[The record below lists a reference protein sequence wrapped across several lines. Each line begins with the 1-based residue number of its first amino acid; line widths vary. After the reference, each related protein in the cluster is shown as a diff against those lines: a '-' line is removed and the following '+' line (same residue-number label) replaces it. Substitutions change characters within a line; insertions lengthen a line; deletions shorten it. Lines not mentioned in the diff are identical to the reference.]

1 MSEPASEK
9 QINFLR
15 VLADKL
21 RALTEDQGE
30 IADKIDE
37 ASASVLSK
45 KDASDL
51 IEALIASIRALGGEV
66 KTSAMPK
73 PVRKTEAIAE
83 TPQQIAHRRERE
95 LHHARVAAWN
105 DMQIKLHG
113 GPGRKPPPAGNA
125 PMKIWHERP
134 DFNNGR
140 YYNPIESG
148 WAWQCSHPDHR
159 SVNGRYGVIRGGSKL
174 GRDVTIQNAM
184 DHWNKYHT
192 QEKES

>member
-21 RALTEDQGE
+21 RRLTEDQGE
-30 IADKIDE
+30 IADQIDA
-37 ASASVLSK
+37 ASESVLSK

-51 IEALIASIRALGGEV
+51 IEALIASVRALGGEV
-66 KTSAMPK
+66 KTSAIPK
-73 PVRKTEAIAE
+73 PVRKTEAVAE

-95 LHHARVAAWN
+95 LHLARVAAWN
-105 DMQIKLHG
+105 DMQIRLHG
-113 GPGRKPPPAGNA
+113 GPGRKPPPPGNA

-134 DFNNGR
+134 DYNNGR
-140 YYNPIESG
+140 YYDPIEYG
-148 WAWQCSHPDHR
+148 WVWQCSHPDHQG
-159 SVNGRYGVIRGGSKL
+159 VNKRYGVIRGGSFR
-174 GRDVTIQNAM
+174 GRDATIENAKT
-184 DHWNKYHT
+184 HWKKFHA